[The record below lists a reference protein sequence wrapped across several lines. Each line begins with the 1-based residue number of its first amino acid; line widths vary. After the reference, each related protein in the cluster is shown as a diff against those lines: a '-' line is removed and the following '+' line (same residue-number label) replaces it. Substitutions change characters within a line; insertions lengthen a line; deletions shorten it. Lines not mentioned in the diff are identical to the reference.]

1 MKFPYKICKLT
12 NNEVNIFNKYFATKG
27 EFVFEGI
34 WFRSQEEVNKNV
46 SGYIDNTT
54 RNRRTIHYNH
64 VFYVKDN
71 YLMVKS
77 SYIYLSI
84 RLNNNEYDKY
94 LNDIINTLENNNYI
108 KNNNIYIKDNL
119 NIMINKYDK
128 HPYDEIIDNY
138 KTVDIVVK
146 SDNLNN
152 TDKLFNQVWNLQVKG
167 IRERDTRGNPKY
179 INDFNELK
187 EYFPM
192 AVELGCGPSI
202 EAGIM
207 PLYKLHEIYKVQ
219 RHSDGKFYFGTSDT
233 LIKQIIEKDNVKFDE
248 FYEIIAECIKAK
260 PTNFHYNLKKMYD
273 KKLFTMNLFN
283 NNFDRLCKRIGINEN
298 ILRVYKIE
306 NYFPKVIFDKD
317 VKALLCIGTHA
328 DRRFIQR
335 QARNQG
341 LKIIYVDPEGF
352 NTDNEFFKYEIEG
365 AKDEDYIL
373 KMTASEFSQVLE
385 NILNEED
392 VK

>member
-12 NNEVNIFNKYFATKG
+12 NNEVNIFNKYFATKD

-138 KTVDIVVK
+138 KTVDIIVK

-202 EAGIM
+202 EAGVM

-298 ILRVYKIE
+298 VLRVYNIE

-317 VKALLCIGTHA
+317 IKALLCIGTHA
-328 DRRFIQR
+328 DRRFIQK

>member
-128 HPYDEIIDNY
+128 HPYDKIIDNY
-138 KTVDIVVK
+138 KTVDIIVK

-202 EAGIM
+202 EAGVM

-233 LIKQIIEKDNVKFDE
+233 LIKQIIEKDNIKFDE

-298 ILRVYKIE
+298 ILRVYNIE
-306 NYFPKVIFDKD
+306 NYFPKVTFDKD

>member
-138 KTVDIVVK
+138 KTVDIIVN

-202 EAGIM
+202 EAGVM

-248 FYEIIAECIKAK
+248 FYEIVAECIKAK

-298 ILRVYKIE
+298 ILRVYNIE
-306 NYFPKVIFDKD
+306 NYFPKVTFDKD

-335 QARNQG
+335 QAKNQG

>member
-84 RLNNNEYDKY
+84 KLNNNEYDKY

-138 KTVDIVVK
+138 KTVDIIVN

-202 EAGIM
+202 EAGVM

-219 RHSDGKFYFGTSDT
+219 RHSDRKFYFGTSDT

-248 FYEIIAECIKAK
+248 FYEIVAECIKAK

-298 ILRVYKIE
+298 ILRVYNIE

-328 DRRFIQR
+328 DRRLIQR

-385 NILNEED
+385 NIINEED

>member
-138 KTVDIVVK
+138 KTVDIIVN

-298 ILRVYKIE
+298 ILRVYNIE

-328 DRRFIQR
+328 DRRLIQR

-341 LKIIYVDPEGF
+341 LKIIYVDLEGF

>member
-27 EFVFEGI
+27 DFVFEGI

-46 SGYIDNTT
+46 SGYIDSTT

-64 VFYVKDN
+64 VFYVEDN
-71 YLMVKS
+71 YLMIKS
-77 SYIYLSI
+77 SYVYLSV
-84 RLNNNEYDKY
+84 RLENNEYDKY

-138 KTVDIVVK
+138 KTVDIIVK

-202 EAGIM
+202 EAGVM

-248 FYEIIAECIKAK
+248 FYKIIAECIKAK
-260 PTNFHYNLKKMYD
+260 PTNFHYNLKKIYD

-298 ILRVYKIE
+298 ILRVYNIE

-328 DRRFIQR
+328 DRRLIQR

>member
-119 NIMINKYDK
+119 NIIINKYDK

-138 KTVDIVVK
+138 KTVDIIVK

-202 EAGIM
+202 EAGVM

-233 LIKQIIEKDNVKFDE
+233 LIKQIIEKDNIKFDE

-298 ILRVYKIE
+298 ILRVYNIE
-306 NYFPKVIFDKD
+306 NYFPKVTFDKD

-373 KMTASEFSQVLE
+373 KMTASEFSQVLK

>member
-12 NNEVNIFNKYFATKG
+12 NNEVNIFNKYFATKD

-138 KTVDIVVK
+138 KTVDIIVK

-187 EYFPM
+187 EFFPM

-202 EAGIM
+202 EAGVM

-298 ILRVYKIE
+298 VLRVYNIE

>member
-128 HPYDEIIDNY
+128 HPYDKIIDNY
-138 KTVDIVVK
+138 KTVDIIVK

-202 EAGIM
+202 EAGVM

-273 KKLFTMNLFN
+273 KKLFAMNLFN

-298 ILRVYKIE
+298 ILRVYNIE

>member
-27 EFVFEGI
+27 EFVFEGV
-34 WFRSQEEVNKNV
+34 WFRSQNEVNKNV

-119 NIMINKYDK
+119 NIIINKYDK

-138 KTVDIVVK
+138 KTVDIIVK

-202 EAGIM
+202 EAGVM

-283 NNFDRLCKRIGINEN
+283 NNFDRLCKRIDINEN
-298 ILRVYKIE
+298 ILRVYNIE
-306 NYFPKVIFDKD
+306 NYFPKVTFDKD
-317 VKALLCIGTHA
+317 IKALLCIGTHA

>member
-46 SGYIDNTT
+46 SGYINNTT

-108 KNNNIYIKDNL
+108 KSNNIYIKDNL

-138 KTVDIVVK
+138 KTVDIIVK

-202 EAGIM
+202 EAGVM

-219 RHSDGKFYFGTSDT
+219 RHSDGKFYFGTNDT
-233 LIKQIIEKDNVKFDE
+233 LIKQIIEKDNVKFNE

-298 ILRVYKIE
+298 ILRVYNIE

-385 NILNEED
+385 NIINEED

>member
-138 KTVDIVVK
+138 KTVDIIVK
-146 SDNLNN
+146 SDSLNN

-202 EAGIM
+202 EAGVM

-219 RHSDGKFYFGTSDT
+219 RHSDGKFYFGTNDT
-233 LIKQIIEKDNVKFDE
+233 LIKQIIEKDNVKFNE

-298 ILRVYKIE
+298 ILRVYNIE

-385 NILNEED
+385 NIINEED

>member
-12 NNEVNIFNKYFATKG
+12 NNEVNIFNKYFATKD

-54 RNRRTIHYNH
+54 RNRRTIHYNY

-128 HPYDEIIDNY
+128 NPYDEIIDNY
-138 KTVDIVVK
+138 KTVDIIVK

-202 EAGIM
+202 EAGVM

-298 ILRVYKIE
+298 ILRVYNIE

-328 DRRFIQR
+328 DRRLIQR

>member
-12 NNEVNIFNKYFATKG
+12 NNEVNIFNKYFATKD

-138 KTVDIVVK
+138 KTVDIIVK

-202 EAGIM
+202 EAGVM

-219 RHSDGKFYFGTSDT
+219 RHSDGKFYFGKDDD
-233 LIKQIIEKDNVKFDE
+233 LILQIIKKDKDKFDE
-248 FYEIIAECIKAK
+248 FYEMMIMCIKAK
-260 PTNFHYNLKKMYD
+260 PTLFHKKLKKMYEKNILKGD
-273 KKLFTMNLFN
+273 LLN
-283 NNFDRLCKRIGINEN
+283 NNFDRLCKRIGIKEK
-298 ILRVYKIE
+298 ILRVYNIE
-306 NYFPKVIFDKD
+306 NYFPKIEFDKNIKSLIC
-317 VKALLCIGTHA
+317 VGTHA
-328 DRRFIQR
+328 DRRGVQK
-335 QARNQG
+335 QAREKG
-341 LKIIYVDPEGF
+341 LKIIYIDPEGF
-352 NTDNEFFKYEIEG
+352 ETGNGFEEYLIEG
-365 AKDEDYIL
+365 ASDNDLIFRVSANSFANL
-373 KMTASEFSQVLE
+373 IDIN
-385 NILNEED
+385 NI
-392 VK
+392 KIK

>member
-1 MKFPYKICKLT
+1 MKFPYKVCKLT
-12 NNEVNIFNKYFATKG
+12 SDEVNIFNKYFASNG
-27 EFVFEGI
+27 EFAFDGM
-34 WFRSQEEVNKNV
+34 WFRNQEEVNKNV

-54 RNRRTIHYNH
+54 RNRRVVHYNH
-64 VFYVKDN
+64 TFYVENN
-71 YLMVKS
+71 YLMIKN
-77 SYIYLSI
+77 SYVYLSV
-84 RLNNNEYDKY
+84 RLENNEYDKY
-94 LNDIINTLENNNYI
+94 LNDIINALENNNYI
-108 KNNNIYIKDNL
+108 KENNVYRKDNL

-138 KTVDIVVK
+138 KTVDIIVK

-152 TDKLFNQVWNLQVKG
+152 TDKLFNQVWNLQTKG

-179 INDFNELK
+179 INNLSKLK

-202 EAGIM
+202 EAGVM

-233 LIKQIIEKDNVKFDE
+233 LIKQIIEKDNIKFDE
-248 FYEIIAECIKAK
+248 FYEIIVECIKAK
-260 PTNFHYNLKKMYD
+260 PTYFHYNLKKMYD

-298 ILRVYKIE
+298 ILRVYNIE
-306 NYFPKVIFDKD
+306 NYFPKVTFDKD
-317 VKALLCIGTHA
+317 IKALLCIGTHA
-328 DRRFIQR
+328 DRRFIQM

-352 NTDNEFFKYEIEG
+352 NTDDEFFKYEIEG

-373 KMTASEFSQVLE
+373 KMTASEFSQVLDK
-385 NILNEED
+385 ILNEED

>member
-1 MKFPYKICKLT
+1 MKFPYKVCKLI
-12 NNEVNIFNKYFATKG
+12 NEEVNVFNKYFAIKG
-27 EFVFEGI
+27 EFIFEGI

-54 RNRRTIHYNH
+54 KNRRTVHYNH

-84 RLNNNEYDKY
+84 RLNSNEYDKY
-94 LNDIINTLENNNYI
+94 LNDIINTLEKNNYI
-108 KNNNIYIKDNL
+108 KNNNIYVKDNL

-138 KTVDIVVK
+138 KTVDIIVK

-167 IRERDTRGNPKY
+167 IREKDKRGNPKY
-179 INDFNELK
+179 INNINKLK

-192 AVELGCGPSI
+192 VVELGCGPSI
-202 EAGIM
+202 ESGVM

-233 LIKQIIEKDNVKFDE
+233 LIKQIIEKDNIKFNE
-248 FYEIIAECIKAK
+248 FYEIIIECIKAK
-260 PTNFHYNLKKMYD
+260 PTYFHYNLKKMYD
-273 KKLFTMNLFN
+273 EKLFTMNLFN

-298 ILRVYKIE
+298 ILRVYNIE
-306 NYFPKVIFDKD
+306 NYFPKVTFDKD

-328 DRRFIQR
+328 DRRLIQR

-352 NTDNEFFKYEIEG
+352 NIDNEFFEYKIEG

-373 KMTASEFSQVLE
+373 KMTASEFSQLLD
-385 NILNEED
+385 NILNEYN

>member
-138 KTVDIVVK
+138 KTVDIIVK

-219 RHSDGKFYFGTSDT
+219 RHNDGKFYFGTSDT

-328 DRRFIQR
+328 DRRLIQR

-352 NTDNEFFKYEIEG
+352 NTVNEFFKYEIEG

-385 NILNEED
+385 NIINEED

>member
-84 RLNNNEYDKY
+84 RLNNNEYNKY

-119 NIMINKYDK
+119 NIIINKYDK

-138 KTVDIVVK
+138 KTVDIIVK

-187 EYFPM
+187 KYFPM

-202 EAGIM
+202 EAGVM

-298 ILRVYKIE
+298 ILRVYNIE
-306 NYFPKVIFDKD
+306 NYFPKVTFDKD

-385 NILNEED
+385 NNLNEED

>member
-1 MKFPYKICKLT
+1 
-12 NNEVNIFNKYFATKG
+12 
-27 EFVFEGI
+27 
-34 WFRSQEEVNKNV
+34 
-46 SGYIDNTT
+46 
-54 RNRRTIHYNH
+54 
-64 VFYVKDN
+64 
-71 YLMVKS
+71 
-77 SYIYLSI
+77 
-84 RLNNNEYDKY
+84 
-94 LNDIINTLENNNYI
+94 
-108 KNNNIYIKDNL
+108 
-119 NIMINKYDK
+119 
-128 HPYDEIIDNY
+128 
-138 KTVDIVVK
+138 
-146 SDNLNN
+146 
-152 TDKLFNQVWNLQVKG
+152 
-167 IRERDTRGNPKY
+167 
-179 INDFNELK
+179 
-187 EYFPM
+187 M

-202 EAGIM
+202 EAGVM

-298 ILRVYKIE
+298 VLRVYNIE

-317 VKALLCIGTHA
+317 IKALLCIGTHA
-328 DRRFIQR
+328 DRRLIQR

>member
-12 NNEVNIFNKYFATKG
+12 NNEVNIFNKYFATKD

-138 KTVDIVVK
+138 KTVDIIVK

-187 EYFPM
+187 EFFPM

-202 EAGIM
+202 EAGVM

-298 ILRVYKIE
+298 ILRVYNIE

-317 VKALLCIGTHA
+317 IKALLCIGTHA

>member
-1 MKFPYKICKLT
+1 MKFPYKICKLS

-54 RNRRTIHYNH
+54 RNKRTIHYNH

-108 KNNNIYIKDNL
+108 KSNNIYIKDNL

-138 KTVDIVVK
+138 KTVDIIVK

-202 EAGIM
+202 EAGVM

-298 ILRVYKIE
+298 ILRVYNIE

-317 VKALLCIGTHA
+317 IKALLCIGTHA

>member
-138 KTVDIVVK
+138 KTVDIIVN

-202 EAGIM
+202 EAGVM

-328 DRRFIQR
+328 DRRLIQR

-341 LKIIYVDPEGF
+341 LKIIYVDPEEF

-385 NILNEED
+385 NIINEED

>member
-46 SGYIDNTT
+46 SGYINNTT

-138 KTVDIVVK
+138 KTVDIIVK

-219 RHSDGKFYFGTSDT
+219 RHSDGKFYFGTNDT
-233 LIKQIIEKDNVKFDE
+233 LIKQIIEKDNVKFNE
-248 FYEIIAECIKAK
+248 FYEIVAECIKAK

-298 ILRVYKIE
+298 ILRVYNIE
-306 NYFPKVIFDKD
+306 NYFPKVTFDKD

-335 QARNQG
+335 QAKNQG

>member
-108 KNNNIYIKDNL
+108 KSNNIYIKDNL

-179 INDFNELK
+179 IDDFNELK

-202 EAGIM
+202 EAGVM

>member
-12 NNEVNIFNKYFATKG
+12 NNEVNIFNKYFATKD

-54 RNRRTIHYNH
+54 RNRRIIHYNH

-71 YLMVKS
+71 YLIVKS

-138 KTVDIVVK
+138 KTVDIIVK

-167 IRERDTRGNPKY
+167 IRERDTRSNPKY

-233 LIKQIIEKDNVKFDE
+233 LIKQIIEKDNIKFDE
-248 FYEIIAECIKAK
+248 FYEIITECIKAK

-298 ILRVYKIE
+298 ILRVYNIE

-328 DRRFIQR
+328 DRRLIQR

-385 NILNEED
+385 NIINEED

>member
-27 EFVFEGI
+27 EFVFKGI
-34 WFRSQEEVNKNV
+34 WFRSQKEVNKNV

-138 KTVDIVVK
+138 KTVDIIVK

-202 EAGIM
+202 EAGVM

-298 ILRVYKIE
+298 ILRVYNIE

>member
-138 KTVDIVVK
+138 KTVDIIVK
-146 SDNLNN
+146 SDNLGN
-152 TDKLFNQVWNLQVKG
+152 TDNLFNQVWNLQVKG
-167 IRERDTRGNPKY
+167 IREKDTRGNPKY

-202 EAGIM
+202 EAGVM

-328 DRRFIQR
+328 DRRLIQR

-385 NILNEED
+385 NIINEED

>member
-12 NNEVNIFNKYFATKG
+12 NNEVNIFNKYFATKD

-138 KTVDIVVK
+138 KTVDIIVK

-202 EAGIM
+202 EAGVM

-298 ILRVYKIE
+298 VLRVYNIE

-317 VKALLCIGTHA
+317 IKALLCIGTHA

>member
-12 NNEVNIFNKYFATKG
+12 NNEVNIFNKYFATKD

-128 HPYDEIIDNY
+128 HLYDEIIDNY

-202 EAGIM
+202 EASVM

-298 ILRVYKIE
+298 ILRVYNIE

-328 DRRFIQR
+328 DRRLIQR

-365 AKDEDYIL
+365 AKDEGYIL

>member
-12 NNEVNIFNKYFATKG
+12 NNEVNIFNKYFATKD

-138 KTVDIVVK
+138 KTVDIIVK

-187 EYFPM
+187 EFFPM

-202 EAGIM
+202 EAGVM

-298 ILRVYKIE
+298 ILRVYNIE

-352 NTDNEFFKYEIEG
+352 NTDNEFFKSEIEG

>member
-27 EFVFEGI
+27 EFVFEGV
-34 WFRSQEEVNKNV
+34 WFRSQNEVNKNV
-46 SGYIDNTT
+46 SRYINNTT

-138 KTVDIVVK
+138 KTVDIIVK

-202 EAGIM
+202 EAGVM

-283 NNFDRLCKRIGINEN
+283 NNFDRLCKRIDINEN
-298 ILRVYKIE
+298 ILRVYNIE
-306 NYFPKVIFDKD
+306 NYFPKVTFDKD
-317 VKALLCIGTHA
+317 IKALLCIGTHA

>member
-12 NNEVNIFNKYFATKG
+12 NNEVNIFNKYFATKD

-46 SGYIDNTT
+46 SGYINNTT

-138 KTVDIVVK
+138 KTVDIIVK

-202 EAGIM
+202 EAGVM

-298 ILRVYKIE
+298 ILRVYNIE

>member
-12 NNEVNIFNKYFATKG
+12 NNEVNIFNKYFATKD

-138 KTVDIVVK
+138 KTVDIIVK

-202 EAGIM
+202 EAGVM

-298 ILRVYKIE
+298 ILRVYNIE

>member
-1 MKFPYKICKLT
+1 MKFPYKVCKL
-12 NNEVNIFNKYFATKG
+12 NKEEIDVFNKYFAYNN
-27 EFVFEGI
+27 EFIFDGV

-54 RNRRTIHYNH
+54 RNRRTVHYNH
-64 VFYVKDN
+64 TFYIKDN

-94 LNDIINTLENNNYI
+94 LNDIINALEKNNYI
-108 KNNNIYIKDNL
+108 KENNIYRKDNL
-119 NIMINKYDK
+119 IIMINKYDK

-138 KTVDIVVK
+138 KTVDIIVK

-152 TDKLFNQVWNLQVKG
+152 TDKSFNQVWNLQVKG
-167 IRERDTRGNPKY
+167 IRERDMRGNPKY
-179 INDFNELK
+179 INNINKIK

-202 EAGIM
+202 EAGVM

-233 LIKQIIEKDNVKFDE
+233 LIKQIIEKDNIKFDE
-248 FYEIIAECIKAK
+248 FYEIIVECIKAK

-298 ILRVYKIE
+298 ILRVYNIE
-306 NYFPKVIFDKD
+306 NYFPKVTFDKD

-328 DRRFIQR
+328 DRRLIQR

-352 NTDNEFFKYEIEG
+352 NIDNEFFKYEIEG

-373 KMTASEFSQVLE
+373 KMTASEFSQLLD
-385 NILNEED
+385 NILNEYN

>member
-128 HPYDEIIDNY
+128 NPYDEIIDNY
-138 KTVDIVVK
+138 KTVDIIVK

-202 EAGIM
+202 EAGVM

-248 FYEIIAECIKAK
+248 FYEIVAECIKAK

-283 NNFDRLCKRIGINEN
+283 NNFDRLCKRIDINEN
-298 ILRVYKIE
+298 ILRVYNIE
-306 NYFPKVIFDKD
+306 NYFPKVTFDKD
-317 VKALLCIGTHA
+317 IKALLCIGTHA

-352 NTDNEFFKYEIEG
+352 NTDNKFFKYEIEG

>member
-1 MKFPYKICKLT
+1 MKFPYKICKLS

-46 SGYIDNTT
+46 SEYIDNTT

-84 RLNNNEYDKY
+84 RLNNNEYGKY

-108 KNNNIYIKDNL
+108 KSNNIYIKDNL

-138 KTVDIVVK
+138 KTVDIIVK

-202 EAGIM
+202 EAGVM

-219 RHSDGKFYFGTSDT
+219 RHRDGKFYFGTSDT
-233 LIKQIIEKDNVKFDE
+233 LIKQIIEKDNIKFDE

-298 ILRVYKIE
+298 ILRVYNIE